1 MPRVWMSPL
10 LETFSDGI
18 EFVDVRDG
26 TISQIIDQLD
36 AKFSGIKSVLVNDGD
51 IFPGVAVLVDGFD
64 AGFGMFQKVDSDSEI
79 YFLPAI
85 GGGS

>member
-1 MPRVWMSPL
+1 MPKVWMSPL
-10 LETFSDGI
+10 LETFSDGV
-18 EFVDVRDG
+18 EFVVVGEG

-36 AKFSGIKSVLVNDGD
+36 ARFSGVKSVLVNDGD
-51 IFPGVAVLVDGFD
+51 IFPGVAVIVDGFD
-64 AGFGMFQKVDSDSEI
+64 AGFGMFQKVESNSEI